1 MSTYSFHTF
10 MFPFRWKIKDLDNR
24 PFSEQIDLNNIRYA
38 EPNNWDRVTKTEAGK
53 ESDDLYNERNY
64 FYEFV
69 HPALYDNNSEHSIIR
84 HFERREPKHGGVT
97 YCIVCGDK
105 NHPEK
110 YTLDVQAINL
120 NLYSTG
126 VGVLSIYLYNN
137 RYPDPKAVLSINQ
150 YGRRVFPPFI
160 ADVEE
165 RIELSHSIGFNGLN
179 GVYEEDFNRYNNG
192 VESNTPASFITK
204 MVHEVAENIELQS
217 VIDDRMFVLCWY
229 KNDEW
234 TKEFETDYNNFINNN
249 KNWYE
254 FVFVDKLGGLSCQ
267 NDTMRRKLIKNA
279 TYARWQQNC
288 SLYGVSRY
296 SMVFLTNSATDIF
309 APFLFP
315 YFETEYAR
323 MAELVFMQRA
333 TVLRFSSEITHIS
346 NMSLSKDFGARVSS
360 LYKEYIRFENQIYFR
375 EVSAQDQGIEM
386 YQLLF
391 KAVNL
396 EDQVKKLDEE
406 IEELYNYVSLNED
419 RRTNRTMSLLT
430 WITTIFLPVT
440 VTTGFFAMTNYVFDG
455 KTNQHLLLQ
464 ILILICF
471 SLIVILTTLT
481 IKNKKIK

>member
-38 EPNNWDRVTKTEAGK
+38 MTPDWERLAVPIDEK
-53 ESDDLYNERNY
+53 ESNDLYNERNY

-69 HPALYDNNSEHSIIR
+69 HSALYDNNSDHTIIR
-84 HFERREPKHGGVT
+84 HYERREPKHGSVT
-97 YCIVCGDK
+97 YRIVCGKD
-105 NHPEK
+105 HRE
-110 YTLDVQAINL
+110 YILDVQAINL

-126 VGVLSIYLYNN
+126 VGVLSIFLYNN
-137 RYPDPKAVLSINQ
+137 RYSDANDVLVINQ
-150 YGRRVFPPFI
+150 YGRRVFPAFI
-160 ADVEE
+160 ADLKY
-165 RIELSHSIGFNGLN
+165 RGELAHRIGFDGLN
-179 GVYEEDFNRYNNG
+179 GVYEEDFKNYNNG
-192 VESNTPASFITK
+192 IKSNTPALFIQK
-204 MVHEVAENIELQS
+204 MVHEVAENIEMQP

-234 TKEFETDYNNFINNN
+234 ASKFNQDYTDFIENNED
-249 KNWYE
+249 WYKY
-254 FVFVDKLGGLSCQ
+254 VYVDNPWGLSCQ
-267 NDTMRRKLIKNA
+267 NDEMRRELIKNS
-279 TYARWQQNC
+279 TYSRWQKYS

-296 SMVFLTNSATDIF
+296 SMVFLTNNECPD
-309 APFLFP
+309 FLTN

-346 NMSLSKDFGARVSS
+346 NMSLSKDFGVRVSS

-419 RRTNRTMSLLT
+419 RRTNRIISLLT

-440 VTTGFFAMTNYVFDG
+440 VTTGFFAMTDYVFDTG
-455 KTNQHLLLQ
+455 KNQNLLLQ
-464 ILILICF
+464 IFILLCF
-471 SLIVILTTLT
+471 SFIVILTTLI
-481 IKNKKIK
+481 IKNKKIR